1 MKNKFCLTLLA
12 IFYLAMQSAAA
23 QSAFYPLDKITP
35 GLKGTGKTVFTG
47 SEIEEFSFE
56 ILGVLRDTAPGQN
69 MILARLSGE
78 KIERY
83 GVFAGMSGSPVYVDG
98 DLAGA
103 VAYGFNFAREPI
115 AGITPIQDMVEAFT
129 PGSGIGNQ
137 VAGTP
142 ISPSELYTPASIMS
156 MLEKHRAAVLEFPG
170 EFSSFGPMT
179 QLYTPLNFAGFSR
192 RTISHF
198 SGQLQSLGFA
208 PVATSAA
215 ARVEEWQNA
224 SPVKPGSTI
233 SVHLVRGDAEIS
245 AAGTVTYVSG
255 NKVYAFG
262 HPFLGM
268 GYTDMPMSS
277 AGVIGVIPSMMNSLK
292 ISNTGIPFGV
302 IRQDRSAGILGIAGE
317 KAELIP
323 VELNLKTSRNG
334 EKKFNYEIISDP
346 LLTPLMLSYVIY
358 NTLITSEK
366 SMGRHTLQVTSRI
379 SVEDYPEI
387 YFQQSASGQT
397 SAQTE
402 ATAAAVSPVYLALNS
417 GFEDIKINRIRLEI
431 SSVEETKTASLE
443 KVWIDQTEIKAG
455 EELGV
460 TVFLRHGNGKISSE
474 KYPIKIPE
482 GISSGPLKLLVGD
495 GISVAMHDTRLRQS
509 EFTPKNFGQLIR
521 AINNLKNN
529 NRLYVRLFREE
540 PGAIIDGFQSSS
552 LPPSL
557 MALYNS
563 RKTKGDTVP
572 IQYVVFMEHELPRS
586 DSVIDGQ
593 QTIEV
598 VVK

>member
-1 MKNKFCLTLLA
+1 MNNKSYLILLA
-12 IFYLAMQSAAA
+12 ILYLILQSATA

-35 GLKGTGKTVFTG
+35 GLKGAGKTIFSG
-47 SEIEEFSFE
+47 SEIEDFTFE
-56 ILGVLRDTAPGQN
+56 ILGVLRDTAPGQS
-69 MILARLSGE
+69 MILARLGGE

-98 DLAGA
+98 DLVGA
-103 VAYGFNFAREPI
+103 VAYGFNFAKEPI

-129 PGSGIGNQ
+129 PGGGGQQLAGSGI
-137 VAGTP
+137 
-142 ISPSELYTPASIMS
+142 SPYQLYTPTAVMS
-156 MLEKHRAAVLEFPG
+156 MLEQHRAAVLEISGDFPG
-170 EFSSFGPMT
+170 FGPMT
-179 QLYTPLNFAGFSR
+179 QLHTPLNFSGFSN
-192 RTISHF
+192 RTLSHF
-198 SGQLQSLGFA
+198 AEQFRKFGFA
-208 PVATSAA
+208 PVASSASNQA
-215 ARVEEWQNA
+215 EEWKNA

-233 SVHLVRGDAEIS
+233 SAHLVMGDAEIS

-262 HPFLGM
+262 HPFLGL

-277 AGVIGVIPSMMNSLK
+277 AGVIGIIPSMMNSLK

-302 IRQDRSAGILGIAGE
+302 ISQDRSAGILGIAGE

-323 VELNLKTSRNG
+323 VELRLKTSRNG
-334 EKKFNYEIISDP
+334 EKRFNYEIVSDS

-366 SMGRHTLQVTSRI
+366 SMGRQTLQVVSRI
-379 SVEDYPEI
+379 SIENYPEI
-387 YFQQSASGQT
+387 YFQQSASGEN
-397 SAQTE
+397 SAQTD
-402 ATAAAVSPVYLALNS
+402 ATAAAVAPVYLTLNS
-417 GFEDIKINRIRLEI
+417 GFEDIKINRISLEI
-431 SSVEETKTASLE
+431 SSVEQTKTASLE
-443 KVWIDQTEIKAG
+443 KVWMDQTEIKAG

-460 TVFLRHGNGKISSE
+460 TVFLRHANGEISSE

-495 GISVAMHDTRLRQS
+495 GISVAMHDARLRAS
-509 EFTPKNFGQLIR
+509 EFTPRDFDQVIR

-540 PGAIIDGFQSSS
+540 PGAIIEGLQSSS

-563 RKTKGDTVP
+563 KKTRGDTLP

-598 VVK
+598 EVE